1 MIPNTLISRFRSG
14 DAGARP
20 AWKAALATS
29 ALALFMT
36 AQAGAAMAQTTL
48 KVWLHEHPPRLPI
61 DKSIIAEFEKANP
74 DVKVQYDVIPYA
86 EYGQKL
92 LTAFASGSGP
102 DVFMNTILLVGQY
115 QSAKIL
121 APVDFAAMGYADE
134 KALTSQYLTG
144 FDGARFGGKAYG
156 IPIEVSNW
164 ACYANNAIWKEAG
177 LDPDKDFPKT
187 WEQVPAIAEK
197 LTKRDA
203 NGVPT
208 RRGFDFLWPNR
219 NMIWYQLSTMIHQQ
233 GKEMVDPQT
242 GKLTFD
248 QPAGQRAVQYM
259 VDHANKYRLGGPQY
273 GDARNDFLAGKLGME
288 CSFGI
293 FGIPQMKA
301 ANISFTVKPAPRWA
315 DAVNDNGLDAYAFY
329 MMVNARSTPANQ
341 KAGWKFARMFVD
353 RSAELFDK
361 AGLFVPRQEVMSS
374 NGYKADPGIAVIVDE
389 LKKAKFISS
398 IPGFD
403 QTLDILLK
411 GRDQMILGGQPVA
424 SVLPGINDEM
434 NTMLARARARAGQS
448 Q

>member
-1 MIPNTLISRFRSG
+1 MDLSSFLSPPPRW
-14 DAGARP
+14 A
-20 AWKAALATS
+20 KALATS
-29 ALALFMT
+29 ALAVFMT
-36 AQAGAAMAQTTL
+36 AQAGAALAQTTL

-121 APVDFAAMGYADE
+121 APVDFAAMGFADE

-177 LDPDKDFPKT
+177 LDPDKDFPRT
-187 WEQVPAIAEK
+187 WEQVPAVAEK

-248 QPAGQRAVQYM
+248 SPAAQRSVQYM

-301 ANISFTVKPAPRWA
+301 ANISFTVKPAPRWS
-315 DAVNDNGLDAYAFY
+315 DAVSDNGLDAYAFY
-329 MMVNARSTPANQ
+329 MMVNARSSAANQ
-341 KAGWKFARMFVD
+341 KAGWKFARMYVD
-353 RSAELFDK
+353 RSAELFEK
-361 AGLFVPRQEVMSS
+361 AGLFVPRQEVLDSP
-374 NGYKADPGIAVIVDE
+374 GYKADPGIAVIVDE

-411 GRDQMILGGQPVA
+411 GRDQMVQGGQPVA
-424 SVLPGINDEM
+424 TVLPGINDEM
-434 NTMLARARARAGQS
+434 NAMLARARARAGQS